1 MSSTARPCVPTTM
14 NMLGP
19 HFLRPYKP
27 QGGCYKRVWEPEFP
41 TSLGVCTCN
50 IYNGLTPASL
60 RGDAAVSY
68 GADACN
74 TPNYVNT
81 LLLTFALIAVY
92 VLPLPELLSY
102 IRDGQSVSNPP
113 PAPHMHALGQTS
125 LSLTATDTIHHTLSH
140 VFAHYSPTAV
150 SPVHSRFLV
159 SRAPIHPFT
168 QSLLRRH
175 RRVCRADAV
184 QGHGQW

>member
-1 MSSTARPCVPTTM
+1 M

-92 VLPLPELLSY
+92 VLPLPELLY
-102 IRDGQSVSNPP
+102 ILPRWPVRVQSTPRPP
-113 PAPHMHALGQTS
+113 HACTWADLLVFDCYGYYTPYTITRVRTLFTYGCIAS
-125 LSLTATDTIHHTLSH
+125 SLTI
-140 VFAHYSPTAV
+140 
-150 SPVHSRFLV
+150 SRF
-159 SRAPIHPFT
+159 SRPHPPIHAESTAPA
-168 QSLLRRH
+168 S
-175 RRVCRADAV
+175 
-184 QGHGQW
+184 QGMPC

>member
-1 MSSTARPCVPTTM
+1 M
-14 NMLGP
+14 
-19 HFLRPYKP
+19 
-27 QGGCYKRVWEPEFP
+27 WEPEFP

-92 VLPLPELLSY
+92 VLPLPELLY
-102 IRDGQSVSNPP
+102 ILPRWPVRVQSTPRPPHACTWAVLLVFDGY
-113 PAPHMHALGQTS
+113 G
-125 LSLTATDTIHHTLSH
+125 DTIHLHYHTCSH
-140 VFAHYSPTAV
+140 TIHLRLYRQYTHDFSFLAPPST
-150 SPVHSRFLV
+150 HSRRVYCAGIAGYAVLTLCKV
-159 SRAPIHPFT
+159 TASGKLKSNITTSTLLWAVAAAIMNFT
-168 QSLLRRH
+168 
-175 RRVCRADAV
+175 
-184 QGHGQW
+184 W

>member
-1 MSSTARPCVPTTM
+1 M

-113 PAPHMHALGQTS
+113 PAPHMHALGQFS
-125 LSLTATDTIHHTLSH
+125 LSLTATEILYTYTITRVRTLFTYGCIAS
-140 VFAHYSPTAV
+140 TLTI
-150 SPVHSRFLV
+150 SRF
-159 SRAPIHPFT
+159 SRPHPPIHAESTAPA
-168 QSLLRRH
+168 S
-175 RRVCRADAV
+175 
-184 QGHGQW
+184 QGMPC